1 MTIIEKR
8 EQIINLK
15 DELQGIINAGE
26 QEVRELNDT
35 ETSRIAEI
43 RSQIDTLETEITN
56 EEAENREMVE
66 TNNKEVKKENRN
78 MAKFNLFNTVKAV
91 AEGNV
96 SDEMRS
102 FVNGNKIQ
110 MRGVIQA
117 QGEAGTGIENVP
129 EDKARLDV
137 AIRNASVLN
146 KLDCTWFGNAVGDI
160 SLPKYSGSEV
170 GWKGEIETADNG
182 EGTFT
187 EVVLSPKR
195 LTAVVRISKT
205 FLEQSPED
213 AEAILMADLAN
224 AVAEKLD
231 ETIFGAASGT
241 TNRPEGL
248 FFNSGYT
255 TTGGTISAITYQDFL
270 DLELAVEEKN
280 GTDFVFIAS
289 PQVKYAAKGTQM
301 ASGLQMVYDR
311 GEIDGYKAVVSNS
324 VEKGGVICM
333 NTRDLAV
340 ALWNGMGDIT
350 VDNYTLAADNQIR
363 LVVNMYVDAKLRGD
377 RIAAAIFE

>member
-26 QEVRELNDT
+26 KEVRELNDT

-43 RSQIDTLETEITN
+43 RSQIDTLETEIAN
-56 EEAENREMVE
+56 EEAENRRMAE
-66 TNNKEVKKENRN
+66 TNNKETKKENRN

-110 MRGVIQA
+110 MRAVIQA

-182 EGTFT
+182 EGEFT

-195 LTAVVRISKT
+195 LTAVIRISKT

-241 TNRPEGL
+241 TNRPAGL
-248 FFNSGYT
+248 FADSGYT

-350 VDNYTLAADNQIR
+350 VDNYTLAADNQVR